1 MISKEKNNMFNL
13 PNKITL
19 FRMIMMPVLIFF
31 FLADFIPGN
40 KLIALII
47 FFVSALSDM
56 VDGYIAR
63 HYNMVTALGK
73 LLDPIADKL
82 LATTALCLLM
92 VGNTSQ
98 DPILILPVGLTF
110 MFIMLFRDY
119 TVTGLRQFAQL
130 RGVVIMAD
138 KVAKLKAN
146 FLYATLFY
154 GLLIA
159 FLKDVVTHA
168 TALLVLDIILYV
180 LVAITSILIIISLV
194 NYIIITIKYTKGKEE
209 LKFESNKI

>member
-1 MISKEKNNMFNL
+1 MFNL

-19 FRMIMMPVLIFF
+19 FRMIMMPVLILI
-31 FLADFIPGN
+31 FLLDVLAPWN
-40 KLIALII
+40 YLIALII
-47 FFVSALSDM
+47 FFISALSDM

-63 HYNMVTALGK
+63 HYNMVTDLGK

-92 VGNTSQ
+92 VGNNSFE
-98 DPILILPVGLTF
+98 PVLILPVGLAF

-154 GLLIA
+154 GLLIS
-159 FLKDVVTHA
+159 FLREIVTNA
-168 TALLVLDIILYV
+168 TAMLVLNIILYV
-180 LVAITSILIIISLV
+180 LVAVTALLIIISLID
-194 NYIIITIKYTKGKEE
+194 YIFVTIKNTKGKKE

>member
-1 MISKEKNNMFNL
+1 MFNL

-19 FRMIMMPVLIFF
+19 FRMIMMPVLILV
-31 FLADFIPGN
+31 FLLDVIAPWN
-40 KLIALII
+40 YLIALII
-47 FFVSALSDM
+47 FFISALSDM

-63 HYNMVTALGK
+63 HYNMVTDLGK

-92 VGNTSQ
+92 VGGE
-98 DPILILPVGLTF
+98 PVLVVPVGLTF

-138 KVAKLKAN
+138 KIAKLKAN

-154 GLLIA
+154 GLLIS
-159 FLKDVVTHA
+159 FLREVVTNA
-168 TALLVLDIILYV
+168 TAMLVLNIILYV
-180 LVAITSILIIISLV
+180 LVTVTSILILVSLV
-194 NYIIITIKYTKGKEE
+194 DYIFVTIKNTKGKKE

>member
-1 MISKEKNNMFNL
+1 MFNL
-13 PNKITL
+13 PNKITI
-19 FRMIMMPVLIFF
+19 FRMIMMPVLILV
-31 FLADFIPGN
+31 FLLDVLAPWN
-40 KLIALII
+40 YLIALII
-47 FFVSALSDM
+47 FFISALSDM

-63 HYNMVTALGK
+63 HYNMVTDLGK

-92 VGNTSQ
+92 VGNATFE
-98 DPILILPVGLTF
+98 PVLILPVGLAF

-154 GLLIA
+154 GLLVAYLREIIIN
-159 FLKDVVTHA
+159 T
-168 TALLVLDIILYV
+168 TAMFVLNVILYV

-194 NYIIITIKYTKGKEE
+194 NYVIITIKNTKGKKE

>member
-1 MISKEKNNMFNL
+1 MFNL

-19 FRMIMMPVLIFF
+19 FRMIMMPVLILV
-31 FLADFIPGN
+31 FLLDVLAPWN
-40 KLIALII
+40 YLIALII
-47 FFVSALSDM
+47 FFISALSDM

-63 HYNMVTALGK
+63 HYNMVTDLGK

-92 VGNTSQ
+92 VGNNSFE
-98 DPILILPVGLTF
+98 PVLILPVGLAF

-154 GLLIA
+154 GLLIS
-159 FLKDVVTHA
+159 FLREIVTNA
-168 TALLVLDIILYV
+168 TAMLVLNIILYV
-180 LVAITSILIIISLV
+180 LVAVTALLIIISLID
-194 NYIIITIKYTKGKEE
+194 YIFVTIKNTKGKKE

>member
-1 MISKEKNNMFNL
+1 
-13 PNKITL
+13 
-19 FRMIMMPVLIFF
+19 MIMMPVLILV
-31 FLADFIPGN
+31 FLLDVLAPWN
-40 KLIALII
+40 YLIALII
-47 FFVSALSDM
+47 FFISALSDM

-63 HYNMVTALGK
+63 HYNMVTDLGK

-92 VGNTSQ
+92 VGNNSFE
-98 DPILILPVGLTF
+98 PVLILPVGLAF

-154 GLLIA
+154 GLLIS
-159 FLKDVVTHA
+159 FLREIVTNA
-168 TALLVLDIILYV
+168 TAMLVLNIILYV
-180 LVAITSILIIISLV
+180 LVAVTALLIIISLID
-194 NYIIITIKYTKGKEE
+194 YIFVTIKNTKGKKE

>member
-1 MISKEKNNMFNL
+1 MFNL

-19 FRMIMMPVLIFF
+19 FRMIMMPVLILV
-31 FLADFIPGN
+31 FLLDFMAPWN
-40 KLIALII
+40 YLIALII
-47 FFVSALSDM
+47 FFISALSDM

-63 HYNMVTALGK
+63 HYNMVTDLGK

-92 VGNTSQ
+92 VGNSSFE
-98 DPILILPVGLTF
+98 PVLVLPVGLTF

-154 GLLIA
+154 GLLVS
-159 FLKDVVTHA
+159 FLREVVTNA
-168 TALLVLDIILYV
+168 TAMLVLNIILYV
-180 LVAITSILIIISLV
+180 LVTATCILIIVSLID
-194 NYIIITIKYTKGKEE
+194 YIFVTIKNTKGKKE

>member
-1 MISKEKNNMFNL
+1 MFNL
-13 PNKITL
+13 PNKITI
-19 FRMIMMPVLIFF
+19 FRMAMMPVLIFF
-31 FLADFIPGN
+31 FLAEFIKPWN
-40 KLIALII
+40 YLIAVII
-47 FFVSALSDM
+47 FLVSALSDM

-63 HYNMVTALGK
+63 HYNMVTDLGK

-92 VGNTSQ
+92 VGHSSFE
-98 DPILILPVGLTF
+98 PVLILPVGLTF

-138 KVAKLKAN
+138 KIAKLKAN

-154 GLLIA
+154 GLLIS
-159 FLKDVVTHA
+159 FLREIITHA
-168 TALLVLDIILYV
+168 TVMLVLNIILYV
-180 LVAITSILIIISLV
+180 LVAVTSILIIISLID
-194 NYIIITIKYTKGKEE
+194 YIFVTIKNTKGKKE